1 MIAIL
6 SFCLAIAGVP
16 AHNAPTPAPA
26 IDILV
31 TLVATIVIALLV
43 LGIVCYA
50 NKFRFMATAP
60 STDWINPDYIRQLP
74 NILNAMRQ
82 AGCPTAWPHEATPL
96 GARAFRRQL
105 SRILKS
111 KFPDAK
117 NLVHQHMSLWVFVE
131 LHHYDLYEKLLKCQ
145 IARTRSLF
153 LATANADLRDHLL
166 SRISFCRR
174 QYDAV
179 RQLPAAALT
188 QDSVP
193 WLDRFKAL
201 NILFVEQGYSLHP
214 QLSKLLRWQ
223 SASNAEVLHDIAIE
237 DNLVTMMNV

>member
-1 MIAIL
+1 MIATL
-6 SFCLAIAGVP
+6 PFYLAIAGVP
-16 AHNAPTPAPA
+16 ARTAAAPAPA

-31 TLVATIVIALLV
+31 TLVATVVIALLV
-43 LGIVCYA
+43 MGVVCYA
-50 NKFRFMATAP
+50 NRFRFMATAP
-60 STDWINPDYIRQLP
+60 STDWVNPAYIKQLP
-74 NILNAMRQ
+74 NILHAMRE

-96 GARAFRRQL
+96 GALAFRRQL
-105 SRILKS
+105 TRIFKN

-117 NLVHQHMSLWVFVE
+117 TLVHQHMSLWVFVE

-145 IARTRSLF
+145 ILRTRSLF
-153 LATANADLRDHLL
+153 LAAVNADLRDHLL
-166 SRISFCRR
+166 GRISFCRR

-193 WLDRFKAL
+193 WLDRFLAL
-201 NILFVEQGYSLHP
+201 NVLFVEQGYSLHP

-223 SASNAEVLHDIAIE
+223 SASNDEVLHDIAIE
-237 DNLVTMMNV
+237 DNLVTMMNS